1 MKYDEWLDLLKRLEK
16 TSHKEDIDKFL
27 SEPLN
32 ENINYLLAPKIKDMI
47 IEKFN
52 NSINRIIKDL
62 ETIFSDEN
70 ELDLALVT
78 FKKDIK
84 IIYSLINNNQLKS
97 EDRNYLKSSIKE
109 GIENAYNTLYESSL
123 DADDNGTFSSI
134 VNNNRIKWSDNNE
147 LSGD

>member
-32 ENINYLLAPKIKDMI
+32 ENINYLLAPKIKDTI

>member
-1 MKYDEWLDLLKRLEK
+1 MKYDEWLDLLKKLEK

>member
-1 MKYDEWLDLLKRLEK
+1 M
-16 TSHKEDIDKFL
+16 
-27 SEPLN
+27 
-32 ENINYLLAPKIKDMI
+32 
-47 IEKFN
+47 
-52 NSINRIIKDL
+52 
-62 ETIFSDEN
+62 
-70 ELDLALVT
+70 
-78 FKKDIK
+78 
-84 IIYSLINNNQLKS
+84 INNNQLKS